1 MYYIYVFGCSFIYF
15 INLFIYL
22 YIDLSIYVNLCFIG
36 EVDTSY
42 EYLAWIRRLGV

>member
-22 YIDLSIYVNLCFIG
+22 FIYVNLCFTG